1 MEVNLRV
8 SLRSAGPEPLVGAVA
23 KKGAVGAREWVR
35 SSSRVRPPHTSDGAA
50 AFDTSP
56 DLLEVHA
63 EIRVRMPEPRVPLD
77 RLPVF
82 TLVSHFPVIG
92 FAPQKVARATRQP
105 PWRFLSQSVAK

>member
-1 MEVNLRV
+1 M
-8 SLRSAGPEPLVGAVA
+8 RSPC
-23 KKGAVGAREWVR
+23 
-35 SSSRVRPPHTSDGAA
+35 RVRPPHTPHGAA
-50 AFDTSP
+50 AFDASP

-82 TLVSHFPVIG
+82 TLASHFPVIG